1 MRTRFNMQTSRSSL
15 RREVLVIAGVL
26 VGVEAVVLVRRQGS
40 LLVLDTV
47 VRCRSGHLFT
57 TWWIPGVSVNA
68 LRLGWWRLQRCPVGR
83 HWSLVT
89 PVSMSTLSDDQRT
102 VILAHRSVRARSV

>member
-1 MRTRFNMQTSRSSL
+1 MRTRFNMQTSRYSL

-26 VGVEAVVLVRRQGS
+26 VGVEAVVVVRRQGS

-47 VRCRSGHLFT
+47 VRCRSGRLFT
-57 TWWIPGVSVNA
+57 TWWIPGPSVKA
-68 LRLGWWRLQRCPVGR
+68 LRPGWWRLQPYPVGR

-89 PVSMSTLSDDQRT
+89 PLSMSMLSDHERQSAAGTHDLR
-102 VILAHRSVRARSV
+102 IP